1 MQELLTR
8 TNSKSSSFRR
18 KRRNAIA
25 DITPLI
31 EFNKTFNANSIKSS
45 RGRCVKSTCRHK
57 RNRVAKLLNADLDI
71 NQEDSDG
78 DGVLVTPMPKSLLG
92 PEKVPNSA
100 PTECAKQVRNSSTTN
115 CFVPIR
121 KFEFFFPVPDTDNP
135 VTAETFSELDLD
147 SLQSDFDSMGF
158 DVSVDFLLGSNRCHN
173 NSPVWLC
180 WLRSPYKFNNHQ
192 TWRCKWCIMCKL
204 WVSTIDSSLIYG
216 FRVPTTVWEIV
227 GQVILVRLPNTMCW
241 ANLMLEDD
249 YLHII

>member
-78 DGVLVTPMPKSLLG
+78 DGILVTPMPKSLLG
-92 PEKVPNSA
+92 PETVPKST
-100 PTECAKQVRNSSTTN
+100 PTECAKQVRNS
-115 CFVPIR
+115 FVPIR
-121 KFEFFFPVPDTDNP
+121 KFGFFLPVPNTDNP

-158 DVSVDFLLGSNRCHN
+158 DVSVDFFLGSNRCHN
-173 NSPVWLC
+173 NSPVWLRITFA
-180 WLRSPYKFNNHQ
+180 L
-192 TWRCKWCIMCKL
+192 
-204 WVSTIDSSLIYG
+204 
-216 FRVPTTVWEIV
+216 
-227 GQVILVRLPNTMCW
+227 
-241 ANLMLEDD
+241 
-249 YLHII
+249 